1 MSVLLSEK
9 SASRQAHKPSTAA
22 QQCQIHYGQW
32 SEHSSSV
39 AAFFQVCLHKGQLCY
54 VLWRVQLLK
63 AAILAQCEGLCTVK
77 ECVPETS
84 QKIFG
89 VVYVLTD
96 SRMEKAAKVKCLHLQ
111 IPKFK
116 SNYRKRRGKVKSA
129 FFSQAPEP
137 RSGCF

>member
-1 MSVLLSEK
+1 M
-9 SASRQAHKPSTAA
+9 
-22 QQCQIHYGQW
+22 
-32 SEHSSSV
+32 
-39 AAFFQVCLHKGQLCY
+39 
-54 VLWRVQLLK
+54 
-63 AAILAQCEGLCTVK
+63 K

-116 SNYRKRRGKVKSA
+116 SNYRKRRGKECF
-129 FFSQAPEP
+129 FFSGSRAKIWVFLKSSYEEEKK
-137 RSGCF
+137 RLKLTVT

>member
-1 MSVLLSEK
+1 M
-9 SASRQAHKPSTAA
+9 
-22 QQCQIHYGQW
+22 
-32 SEHSSSV
+32 
-39 AAFFQVCLHKGQLCY
+39 
-54 VLWRVQLLK
+54 
-63 AAILAQCEGLCTVK
+63 K
-77 ECVPETS
+77 ESVPETS

-129 FFSQAPEP
+129 FFSQAPEAKIWVFLKSSYEEEKK
-137 RSGCF
+137 RLKLTVT